1 MVWELRPDNPAPM
14 VAYNVSRM
22 SDDGERS
29 DGSPGGEDQHERLN
43 REFTELLQET
53 RTAILGVQV
62 LFVFLLRVP
71 FSQRFSS
78 VSALEEYVF
87 YATLLCTL
95 LSAALLMAPSPHHR
109 VLWRE
114 HEREKRLEVGNRVII
129 AGLSFLALA
138 VVGSVFLVSDL
149 AVGGVGAGLAT
160 AGVAL
165 VFLWL
170 WYGQVLLRMRG

>member
-1 MVWELRPDNPAPM
+1 
-14 VAYNVSRM
+14 M
-22 SDDGERS
+22 SERDQNGE
-29 DGSPGGEDQHERLN
+29 GGNGEERHERLN
-43 REFTELLQET
+43 REYIELLQEV

-71 FSQRFSS
+71 FSQRFTS
-78 VSALEEYVF
+78 VSTFQEYVF
-87 YATLLCTL
+87 YATLICTL

-114 HEREKRLEVGNRVII
+114 HEREKRLELGNRMVI

-138 VVGSVFLVSDL
+138 ILGSVFLISNLVI
-149 AVGGVGAGLAT
+149 GGVAAGLAT
-160 AGVAL
+160 AGVGA

-170 WYGQVLLRMRG
+170 WYGRPLLRVRD

>member
-1 MVWELRPDNPAPM
+1 
-14 VAYNVSRM
+14 M
-22 SDDGERS
+22 SDRDQNG
-29 DGSPGGEDQHERLN
+29 GGGNGEDQHERLN
-43 REFTELLQET
+43 REYIELLQEV

-71 FSQRFSS
+71 FSQRFTS
-78 VSALEEYVF
+78 VGTLEQYIF
-87 YATLLCTL
+87 YATLICTL

-114 HEREKRLEVGNRVII
+114 HEREKRLELGNRMVI

-138 VVGSVFLVSDL
+138 ILGSVFLISDL
-149 AVGGVGAGLAT
+149 AIGGVAAGLAT
-160 AGVAL
+160 AGVGV

-170 WYGQVLLRMRG
+170 WYGQPLFRMRD